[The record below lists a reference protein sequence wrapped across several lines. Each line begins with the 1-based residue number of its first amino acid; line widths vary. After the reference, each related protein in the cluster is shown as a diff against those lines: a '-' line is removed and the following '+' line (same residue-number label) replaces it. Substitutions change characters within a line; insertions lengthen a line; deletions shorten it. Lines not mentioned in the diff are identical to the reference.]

1 MTDFRFEISNLSRP
15 PIIVKMKRIQT
26 LHRTWLLVVMLLA
39 IAGHVHPQQP
49 ADVYAGT
56 RAVSYSFVSP
66 NTRENLALS
75 EALRLLNSTEEH
87 DLISAT
93 RKLSSC
99 LGLKATVTKAVGSW
113 ADGAEHSTLFRV
125 YTDQP
130 TLLYADARL
139 GKRERQKSVL
149 HFRENVAGKG
159 AMYILYPRP
168 RSRSGHLAS
177 ISKTLDRSGV
187 AFRTLVPRPRRP
199 AIVYVVDLKNE
210 LRRQMV
216 AAARR
221 LRARM
226 VVVQGT
232 GEFIGDDS
240 DRDKAQQVFADVIE
254 KYEAAHPQIG
264 RACSLENR

>member
-1 MTDFRFEISNLSRP
+1 MPRAL
-15 PIIVKMKRIQT
+15 
-26 LHRTWLLVVMLLA
+26 LLVVVLLA
-39 IAGHVHPQQP
+39 TIGRAHPQQP
-49 ADVYAGT
+49 ASVDAGP
-56 RAVSYSFVSP
+56 RAVSYTFVSP
-66 NTRENLALS
+66 NTRENLRLS

-87 DLISAT
+87 DLISTT

-99 LGLKATVTKAVGSW
+99 LGLRSTIRKTIGSW

-149 HFRENVAGKG
+149 YFRENAAGKG

-168 RSRSGHLAS
+168 SSRSSNLAS

-187 AFRTLVPRPRRP
+187 AFRTLIPRPRRP
-199 AIVYVVDLKNE
+199 TIVYVVDLKSE
-210 LRRQMV
+210 LRKQTE

-226 VVVQGT
+226 VVVHGT
-232 GEFIGDDS
+232 GEFIGDDN
-240 DRDKAQQVFADVIE
+240 DHDKALQVFADVIE
-254 KYEAAHPQIG
+254 KYEAAHPQT
-264 RACSLENR
+264 ALTCLLKNR